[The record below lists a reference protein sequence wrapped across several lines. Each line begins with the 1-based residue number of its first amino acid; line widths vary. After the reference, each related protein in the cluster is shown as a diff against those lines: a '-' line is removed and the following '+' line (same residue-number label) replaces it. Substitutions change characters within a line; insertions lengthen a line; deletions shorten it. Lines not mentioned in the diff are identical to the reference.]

1 MSSVL
6 VAPEM
11 LEGAAADLARIG
23 AAVRAGNLAA
33 AVPTT
38 GMAAAGAD
46 EVSVMAAALF
56 GAHARQY
63 QAAAAQA
70 AAYYEQFVGTLNAAA
85 ASYADAEVAGSTLL
99 GGVRS
104 LVADGFQALVYG
116 PAHAVGEAW
125 IDSPAGRVLDPII
138 NAPIDLLLGRALIGN
153 GAAGTAAAP
162 IGGAGGLLFGD
173 GGRGYG
179 PTGGPGAV
187 AGGNGGSAG
196 LIGNGG
202 AGGAGF
208 GGGTGG
214 AGGVGGWL
222 MGNGGVGGSGGL
234 GGAGGQALLFGNGG
248 AGTIDAAGGRG
259 GLFVG
264 NAGTGVVAPS
274 GGGGQPIVIDFVRHG
289 QSIGNALNLIDT
301 GVPGT
306 GLTQLG
312 QQEATAV
319 AHLLAG
325 QGPYAGIFESQ
336 LTRVQETAAPLAS
349 LLQVTPQVLP
359 GLNEVNA
366 GLFDGL
372 PQLSPAG
379 LLYLPGPLA
388 WTLGLPL
395 MPMLAPGSIDFNGV
409 VFDQGF
415 TNALQ
420 TMYATAMANPV
431 HAANGQITDVAYSSE
446 FAIEV
451 GTLMTVNNPDPLLML
466 THPLANTGMVVMQG
480 DPQSG
485 WTLVSWDGVPVPP
498 ASLPTELFV
507 DVRNV
512 MVAPQFAAFDVVA
525 ALPTGDPA
533 TIVDAIGNGADQ
545 IGAAVTQFPG
555 AVTQD
560 IVDAVGVPGPG
571 ALSSL
576 LP

>member
-173 GGRGYG
+173 
-179 PTGGPGAV
+179 
-187 AGGNGGSAG
+187 
-196 LIGNGG
+196 
-202 AGGAGF
+202 
-208 GGGTGG
+208 
-214 AGGVGGWL
+214 
-222 MGNGGVGGSGGL
+222 
-234 GGAGGQALLFGNGG
+234 GG